1 MEHQNRFSHRES
13 EHANSAQA
21 SGTGAQQTGRIAPA
35 TLEDAVRLDREQT
48 EVPESV
54 RERLAASLAGET
66 ARRPWWKRWL
76 GR

>member
-1 MEHQNRFSHRES
+1 MEHQNRFTQRDG
-13 EHANSAQA
+13 EHADQVHAANTDAQHA
-21 SGTGAQQTGRIAPA
+21 GQSGVT
-35 TLEDAVRLDREQT
+35 TLEDAVRRDRDHT

-54 RERLAASLAGET
+54 RDRLAASIAGET